1 MFKKQRSKELWCHDI
16 KHSHILKLTVI
27 VAWRNRK
34 ASKMRV
40 INETFRVN
48 FLRRTSTHA
57 GRPTD
62 DEQDVKALLCPLRY
76 RRHRHNL
83 VFSQRT

>member
-1 MFKKQRSKELWCHDI
+1 M
-16 KHSHILKLTVI
+16 KLTVI

-34 ASKMRV
+34 ASKIRV

-57 GRPTD
+57 ERPTD
-62 DEQDVKALLCPLRY
+62 DEQQVKAFLCPLRY
-76 RRHRHNL
+76 KKQRHNL